1 MSASITIGN
10 ELIAQMPFHSASLR
24 QMICDQVVDACAS
37 LPGLNAII
45 LTGSMARDEAS
56 IANHGGGMTVV
67 RGDAEFLLVF
77 RAGTRV
83 PAVSAAERIAKFVEE
98 RLAGHNLRCRVGLS
112 PVSTL
117 FLEQMR
123 PHIFGY
129 ELRTC
134 GRVVWGDKNALERV
148 PAFEA
153 TEIPLDDAVRLL
165 CNRMIE
171 LLELVA
177 ASGFRSKEA
186 QYATVKLYLDMA
198 TSFLLF
204 AGAYRPTYRDRVA
217 ELQRLAASMP
227 AEDTPFSLPEF
238 AAAVERCTH
247 VKLSSADFSAGR
259 CAADSEISERMLLEA
274 VRLAHLLWRWE
285 LIRLVDVDPQASD
298 EQLLAHW
305 ASAQPLTARLRGW
318 VRVARDTEAA
328 TNLKP
333 WMRWFRLALHQS
345 PRQSVYAAGCQLF
358 FRIPDLLR
366 GRRDATL
373 EELSSLLPV
382 CQVANAG
389 WPALAAA
396 IGRNYHQFVEFTRT

>member
-10 ELIAQMPFHSASLR
+10 ELTAQIRFNSQSLR
-24 QMICDQVVDACAS
+24 QMICGQVVDACAS
-37 LPGLNAII
+37 LPGLDAII

-56 IANHGGGMTVV
+56 IANHGGMTVV
-67 RGDAEFLLVF
+67 RGDAEFLLDF

-83 PAVSAAERIAKFVEE
+83 PAVSEAEQVAKFVEDQ
-98 RLAGHNLRCRVGLS
+98 LAGHNLQCRVGLS

-117 FLEQMR
+117 FLEQMT

-134 GRVVWGDKNALERV
+134 GQVVWGNKNALERV
-148 PAFEA
+148 PAFES

-171 LLELVA
+171 LLELIA

-217 ELQRLAASMP
+217 ELQRMAASMP
-227 AEDTPFSLPEF
+227 AADAPFSLPEF
-238 AAAVERCTH
+238 AAAVERCTQ
-247 VKLSSADFSAGR
+247 VKLSSADFPAGR
-259 CAADSEISERMLLEA
+259 HAADSEMSERMLLEA

-285 LIRLVDVDPQASD
+285 LIRLVHVDETASD
-298 EQLLAHW
+298 QQLLARW
-305 ASAQPLTARLRGW
+305 ASSQSLTARLRGW

-328 TNLKP
+328 TILKP
-333 WMRWFRLALHQS
+333 WMRWLRLALHQS

-358 FRIPDLLR
+358 FRVPDLLR
-366 GRRDATL
+366 GRRDTNL
-373 EELSSLLPV
+373 EELSSLLAV
-382 CQVANAG
+382 YSGANAD
-389 WPALAAA
+389 WRALAAA
-396 IGRNYHQFVEFTRT
+396 VGRNYHQFVEFTRT